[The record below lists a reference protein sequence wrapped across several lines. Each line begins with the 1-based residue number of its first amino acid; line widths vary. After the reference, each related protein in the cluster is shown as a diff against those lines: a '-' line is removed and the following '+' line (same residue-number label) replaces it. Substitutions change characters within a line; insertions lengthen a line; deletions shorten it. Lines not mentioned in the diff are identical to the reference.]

1 MNRIHPFAPDE
12 LIPGCLNPTEARS
25 LEHAEIRSAMHFIAS
40 NLENNLT
47 IKDVADELQISRR
60 TLELRFR
67 SHLKCT
73 IGHMLT
79 RLRVAAACRLL
90 DETELSASD
99 ISVDVGFASSSS
111 MSNTLRRHLGKTAT
125 EIREGD
131 RAYRKRAYRKR
142 AGSRQA
148 PDPDDSD

>member
-12 LIPGCLNPTEARS
+12 LIRGCLNPTEARS
-25 LEHAEIRSAMHFIAS
+25 LEHAEIRSAMHFMAS

-47 IKDVADELQISRR
+47 IKDVADELQIYRR

-67 SHLKCT
+67 AHLKCT

-79 RLRVAAACRLL
+79 RLRVAAAFQLL
-90 DETELSASD
+90 EKTELSASN
-99 ISVDVGFASSSS
+99 ISVDVGFASGSS
-111 MSNTLRRHLGKTAT
+111 MANALRRDVDMTAT

-131 RAYRKRAYRKR
+131 RPHCKR
-142 AGSRQA
+142 AGRLKHWCIITFTNLA
-148 PDPDDSD
+148 